1 MRHVFFLSAVDL
13 QKGERWYLLRAP
25 KNRTITDA
33 IVCSYA
39 NADYALAYALR
50 RYTIAHSLSR
60 AKFFSHIVDSYD
72 VACQYY
78 VHLKSRFEKNFC
90 DLADVVD
97 LIRLF
102 VPKKHLDGHKE
113 NCKYRFSL
121 NYAKGVGRG
130 HGEGIETSWAEAKQS
145 GGSTRQMNH
154 GHPHECSD
162 WSLKQLELWEITG
175 SWCAWKTNFQHSTN
189 IQLLY

>member
-1 MRHVFFLSAVDL
+1 MHASRFFSVCCRPP
-13 QKGERWYLLRAP
+13 ERRTVIP
-25 KNRTITDA
+25 SSGSKNRTITDA

-154 GHPHECSD
+154 GHRHDVLIDLLNNWNFEK
-162 WSLKQLELWEITG
+162 LRGLGALERLT
-175 SWCAWKTNFQHSTN
+175 FN